1 MHQAYPYCTSLW
13 CLRIEE
19 HHPVSPGSV
28 GHSNITNTV
37 HQANLY
43 CTSLWCLRIEKHHPL
58 PPGSVG
64 HLNITNT
71 VHQANPYCTS
81 SYCSRIE
88 KHHSVPSGAVLVSN
102 STTQFHLVQSSYR
115 IAPLS
120 FIWCCPH
127 TKLVFPSTKF
137 WTIRPSC
144 TTYVGILFC
153 HFYYLYCT

>member
-1 MHQAYPYCTSLW
+1 VHQAYPYCTSLW

-19 HHPVSPGSV
+19 HHPVPPGSV

-37 HQANLY
+37 HQANPY

-102 STTQFHLVQSSYR
+102 STTQFHLV
-115 IAPLS
+115 LS
-120 FIWCCPH
+120 
-127 TKLVFPSTKF
+127 
-137 WTIRPSC
+137 
-144 TTYVGILFC
+144 TYQAGFSLHKILDYTSVM
-153 HFYYLYCT
+153 YYLCGYIILPFLLFVLYLMLY